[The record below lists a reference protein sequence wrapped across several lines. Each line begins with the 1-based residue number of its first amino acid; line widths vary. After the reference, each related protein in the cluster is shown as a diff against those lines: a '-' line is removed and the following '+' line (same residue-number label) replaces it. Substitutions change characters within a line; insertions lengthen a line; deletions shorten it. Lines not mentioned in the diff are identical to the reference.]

1 MTGQESPRTIKARSR
16 VEPQP
21 SQIGRVAGAHFTI
34 CQLPHKRPKLSMENA
49 SEPTTTVSLP
59 TDIWILIQN
68 EYIGWA
74 AAERNYIPT
83 YFMK

>member
-1 MTGQESPRTIKARSR
+1 
-16 VEPQP
+16 
-21 SQIGRVAGAHFTI
+21 
-34 CQLPHKRPKLSMENA
+34 MENA